1 MDEFA
6 EKKEMMKLL
15 KEIHD
20 LIEQY
25 EFMDA
30 QQKLSHLDACL
41 AGAIIQQE
49 FDGAFRKED
58 AF

>member
-1 MDEFA
+1 MDEFS

-30 QQKLSHLDACL
+30 EQKLSHLDACL
-41 AGAIIQQE
+41 EEAVIRQE
-49 FDGAFRKED
+49 FDGAYQQ
-58 AF
+58 

>member
-1 MDEFA
+1 MDEFT

-20 LIEQY
+20 LIEQH

-30 QQKLSHLDACL
+30 EQKLNHLDACL
-41 AGAIIQQE
+41 AEAVIHQE
-49 FDGAFRKED
+49 FDGAYRQ
-58 AF
+58 